1 MVFELDFV
9 SLTMKFITGKDRDQ
23 LEILSLNQVI
33 SEENEVILIDLL
45 LQAILSPLDAFIFSK
60 ITHILI

>member
-1 MVFELDFV
+1 
-9 SLTMKFITGKDRDQ
+9 MKFITGKDRDQ